1 MKYIYTL
8 LAIAIVYF
16 VGNDIYK
23 QNTKS
28 GAKSTRIACHKTCKV
43 FERVYD
49 DALLKKAQESIRAG
63 EYELTSRIKEAKFM
77 ETKMFKH
84 VKLDKVDQMV
94 KSSLEKKAENSPISK
109 STISNGNVVIDYYIY
124 ENDKS
129 DPGKKTKKS
138 KEYAGFL
145 RFILTYN
152 GKRFYS
158 VQADFMNLEG
168 TDIPKSVECA
178 VESFMTAS

>member
-8 LAIAIVYF
+8 LAIALIYF

-23 QNTKS
+23 QNTKTVA
-28 GAKSTRIACHKTCKV
+28 GAKSTRLACHKTCKV

-49 DALLKKAQESIRAG
+49 DELLKKAQETVRAG
-63 EYELTSRIKEAKFM
+63 EYELTSRIKEAKYM
-77 ETKMFKH
+77 QTKMFKY
-84 VKLDKVDQMV
+84 VQLEKVDQMV
-94 KSSLEKKAENSPISK
+94 KDAIEKRKQADAKAEGK
-109 STISNGNVVIDYYIY
+109 VAIDYYIY
-124 ENDKS
+124 ENDKA

-138 KEYAGFL
+138 KLYAGFL

-152 GKRFYS
+152 GKKFYS

-178 VESFMTAS
+178 IESFITAS

>member
-1 MKYIYTL
+1 MKYIYT
-8 LAIAIVYF
+8 IFIIIVVYI

-28 GAKSTRIACHKTCKV
+28 GAKSTRLTCHKTCKV

-49 DALLKKAQESIRAG
+49 KKLLKKAQKAMHTN
-63 EYELTSRIKEAKFM
+63 EYELTSRIKEATYM
-77 ETKMFKH
+77 QTQMFKYVH
-84 VKLDKVDQMV
+84 IEEVDKLVKESIAKRKQTDAKADGKVH
-94 KSSLEKKAENSPISK
+94 
-109 STISNGNVVIDYYIY
+109 IDYYIY
-124 ENDKS
+124 ENDKA
-129 DPGKKTKKS
+129 DPGKKTKRS
-138 KEYAGFL
+138 KLYAGFI

-152 GKRFYS
+152 GKKFYS

-178 VESFMTAS
+178 IESIMTAS